1 MKIRKL
7 FISVLMMAT
16 TSSAAHAAG
25 AGTAKKPHGKK
36 VATSA
41 AGSKSS
47 SMVKKPPMQ
56 TGAKLS
62 TDMHF
67 DELGVHGRYQSGD
80 EGYAIVEDEKAL
92 DDLLDY
98 RKDYKDRLKKSRF
111 QR

>member
-1 MKIRKL
+1 
-7 FISVLMMAT
+7 MMAT
-16 TSSAAHAAG
+16 TNSAAHAAVAHG
-25 AGTAKKPHGKK
+25 NKGHSKNKANASAKP
-36 VATSA
+36 
-41 AGSKSS
+41 SKST
-47 SMVKKPPMQ
+47 SMVKKPAMQ

-80 EGYAIVEDEKAL
+80 EGYAVVEDEKAL